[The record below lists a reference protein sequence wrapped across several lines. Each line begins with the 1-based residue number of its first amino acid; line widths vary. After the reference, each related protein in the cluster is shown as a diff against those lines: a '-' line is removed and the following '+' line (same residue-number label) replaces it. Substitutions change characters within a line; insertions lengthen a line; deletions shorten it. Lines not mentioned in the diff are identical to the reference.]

1 MDRNSRYD
9 NALRWIREHAG
20 EDMDNA
26 ELLSE
31 RFPHGPAPAG
41 DKMIDVIAVND
52 TSGSSVL
59 YRSI

>member
-1 MDRNSRYD
+1 MDRTSRYD
-9 NALRWIREHAG
+9 NALQWIREHPE

-31 RFPHGPAPAG
+31 HFPHGPAPVR